1 MGAQL
6 ETLAGLDGAS
16 HPAREALAR
25 RLIANGKLAQAGLE
39 RAARLAGESG
49 ERLELV
55 LARLGLVSERD
66 IAETLASLLDLPIV
80 ALEDYPR
87 APVLED
93 RLSQKFLKEAQLIP
107 LADRPEHLALAMV
120 DPLNDYAAEAA
131 SFAADKP
138 VLRFVA
144 FPADFEAAFDR
155 LYGGGKSEIHQISE
169 ETRARGDISA
179 EEDVERIKDSASE
192 APVIRLVNLLITRAV
207 EARASDIHI
216 EPMDGE
222 LLVRYRVDGV
232 LQEVESPPARLSAA
246 IVSRVKIMAA
256 LNIAERRVAQDGRI
270 RLAVRGKDIDFRVST
285 MPTIHGESVVLR
297 ILDRGSLKLDFG
309 ALGFDDDIAATI
321 RELLDR
327 PHGIM
332 LVTGPTGSGKTTTLY
347 AGLLELNTRE
357 KKILT
362 IEDPVEY
369 QLKGVNQVQVK
380 PQIGLTFAGA
390 LRSFLRQD
398 PDIMMVGEIRD
409 LETAQ
414 VAVQAALTGHLILS
428 TLHTND
434 AASAI
439 TRLLDMGIEDFLL
452 TSTISGL
459 VAQRLVRTLCL
470 QCREAYEA
478 LPGFAEKMQ
487 IAPPASGAALILHR
501 AKGCAD
507 CGGTGYHGRSSIVE
521 VLVMSDALR
530 ALVLAHADMT
540 AIRRRAVAD
549 GMQTM
554 HMHGM
559 KKVLAGQTSVEEVLR
574 ATRLV

>member
-1 MGAQL
+1 MVAQFDTFTVGERHPVRDALVQRLL
-6 ETLAGLDGAS
+6 ET
-16 HPAREALAR
+16 
-25 RLIANGKLAQAGLE
+25 GKLAQGGID
-39 RAARLAGESG
+39 RASRLCAESG
-49 ERLELV
+49 ERIEVV

-66 IAETLASLLDLPIV
+66 IADALAAILDLPIA
-80 ALEDYPR
+80 ALEDYP
-87 APVLED
+87 ATPVLED
-93 RLSQKFLKEAQLIP
+93 RLSQKFLKEARIIP
-107 LADRPEHLALAMV
+107 LADRADTIVIAMV

-131 SFAADKP
+131 GFAADKP
-138 VLRFVA
+138 ALRFIA
-144 FPADFEAAFDR
+144 YPADFEAAYDR

-169 ETRARGDISA
+169 ETRERADVTA
-179 EEDVERIKDSASE
+179 EDDVDRIKDSASE

-216 EPMDGE
+216 EPMNGE
-222 LLVRYRVDGV
+222 LLVRYRIDGV
-232 LQEVESPPARLSAA
+232 LQEVESPPARLSGA

-256 LNIAERRVAQDGRI
+256 LNIAERRMAQDGRI

-285 MPTIHGESVVLR
+285 MPTIHGESVVMR
-297 ILDRGSLKLDFG
+297 ILDRGSLKLDFE
-309 ALGFDDDIAATI
+309 ALGFDADITLAI
-321 RELLDR
+321 RDLLGR
-327 PHGIM
+327 PHGIL

-347 AGLLELNTRE
+347 TGLLELNTRD

-369 QLKGVNQVQVK
+369 QLMGVNQVQVK

-439 TRLLDMGIEDFLL
+439 SRLLDMGIEDFLL
-452 TSTISGL
+452 TSTINGL
-459 VAQRLVRTLCL
+459 VAQRLVRTLCPH
-470 QCREAYEA
+470 CREHCEA
-478 LPGFAEKMQ
+478 LPGFAQKMGF
-487 IAPPASGAALILHR
+487 PVTDGPVFHYR
-501 AKGCAD
+501 AKGCTQ
-507 CGGTGYHGRSSIVE
+507 CGGTGYFGRSSIVE
-521 VLVMSDALR
+521 VLAMSDAVR
-530 ALVLAHADMT
+530 ALVLAHADT
-540 AIRRRAVAD
+540 GAIRRQAIAD

-554 HMHGM
+554 HAHGM

-574 ATRLV
+574 ATRSV